1 MSEDVLAIAEHGLIG
16 DLRTCALVG
25 TDGTIDWFCAPR
37 FDSPSVFGSIIDREK
52 GGGWHLRP
60 TTEVTRT
67 QQFYYPDTAVLITR
81 FLTGDGVAEVHD
93 FMPVLA
99 RGDLTHRQRLVRRVT
114 GVRGRLRLRMGLDA
128 RPDYA
133 RESCGAERS
142 GDGVLITGDGVRLG
156 LVASTDLHI
165 DHGAENSV
173 VTAEFEIGTGDTAQF
188 VLELLGDDE
197 EVDAGSI
204 EQTDALF
211 DATTSFWRGWLS
223 QSTYTGRWR
232 ETVHRSAI
240 TLKLLTHEPSG
251 AIVAAP
257 TTSLPAPIG
266 GNRNWDYRYV
276 WIRDAGFS
284 VYALLRLGFLE
295 EAREF
300 IRWLSERMGRHHE
313 TGGAD
318 DQRLGPLRV
327 LYDIDGNLPEEVEL
341 DHLSGYRDSSPVRVG
356 NAAAGQLQLDIYGE
370 IIDSVYLFNKHG
382 PGISHDGWTDVSGI
396 VDWVAEN
403 WDQPDAGMW
412 EVRDEYRPYTV
423 SRLMCWVAIERAIR
437 IARARGLP
445 GDLVAWSKARDDIYE
460 RIMTKSWNADLQA
473 FTRVEGDATLDAGVL
488 LMPML
493 KFLSPADPRFLSTLD
508 AVEEHLVNDSLVFR
522 YEPGADGLDG
532 EDGTFSIC
540 SFWYVEAL
548 TRAGR
553 LEAAQLALEKMF
565 TYANHVGLYAEQV
578 SETGNQVGNFPQA
591 FTHLALISA
600 AINLDRALD
609 GE

>member
-52 GGGWHLRP
+52 GGAWHLRP

-114 GVRGRLRLRMGLDA
+114 GVRGRLRLRMELDA

-165 DHGAENSV
+165 DHSAENSV
-173 VTAEFEIGTGDTAQF
+173 VTAEFEVGTGDTAHF

-341 DHLSGYRDSSPVRVG
+341 DHLSGYRGSSPVRVG
-356 NAAAGQLQLDIYGE
+356 NAAADQLQLDIYGE

-578 SETGNQVGNFPQA
+578 SETGDQVGNFPQA